1 MRHDLCKFSHSSKH
15 LREAVF
21 QSRWQAAKKS
31 RLARALNW
39 YVCRI
44 CAKEFLA
51 MAVDIIAL
59 VIPSDYPGAPSRQ
72 QPSHFSHKR
81 TTPERVA
88 RQGHGRMSDRC
99 LLYPRKRT
107 WISPVAMSSLCQKQT
122 LQPVVALALVHD
134 ERDDFAWI

>member
-44 CAKEFLA
+44 RAKEFLA

-81 TTPERVA
+81 TALERLA
-88 RQGHGRMSDRC
+88 RQAHKELEQDTDRVSGC
-99 LLYPRKRT
+99 PL
-107 WISPVAMSSLCQKQT
+107 
-122 LQPVVALALVHD
+122 VVPKADIQAAFRYYCWWARVLKFVEHHP
-134 ERDDFAWI
+134 